1 MERNKERDRDH
12 TGGSKLLH
20 WVIRLIL
27 FVIVLGITSF
37 FTPGFTINGIWA
49 FVLAAV
55 VITVVDYIVESLM
68 GENISPLG
76 TGLKGFIISAIIIY
90 LVQFIVPHMS
100 VSIIGALIASLVIG
114 IIDAIMP
121 GRVM

>member
-1 MERNKERDRDH
+1 MEHNKDKDH
-12 TGGSKLLH
+12 ETGSNLVN

-27 FVIVLGITSF
+27 FAIVLGITSF
-37 FTPGFTINGIWA
+37 LTPGFSINGMWA
-49 FVLAAV
+49 FLLAAL
-55 VITVVDYIVESLM
+55 VITVVDYFVESLM

-100 VSIIGALIASLVIG
+100 VTIIGALIASLIIG
-114 IIDAIMP
+114 IIDAIIP
-121 GRVM
+121 KRVM